1 VPSSLVAAPYVH
13 EALVRDEQGVW
24 QGHPSVGL
32 GLIGL
37 FDLLR
42 IDVARPLRGKG
53 WLFSVDVA
61 REFWRVM

>member
-1 VPSSLVAAPYVH
+1 VIAPFVH
-13 EALVRDEQGVW
+13 EALVRDVGGNW
-24 QGHPSVGL
+24 NGFPSVGV
-32 GLIGL
+32 GIIGL

-42 IDVARPLRGKG
+42 LDVAKPLRGRG